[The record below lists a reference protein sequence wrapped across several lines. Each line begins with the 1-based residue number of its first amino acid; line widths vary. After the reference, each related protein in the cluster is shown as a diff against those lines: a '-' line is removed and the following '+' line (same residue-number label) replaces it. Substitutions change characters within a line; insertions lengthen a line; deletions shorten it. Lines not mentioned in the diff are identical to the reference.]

1 MQRPQVIGDSKDV
14 MRNNLF
20 KKNILG
26 LLLSAIGIAFGIGY
40 TLGLDQTPEAISPA
54 PIAPQ
59 HKNIPA
65 AREPCSP
72 APEICFSPQQNCEGI
87 IVKTIQ
93 QAQESIYIQ
102 AYSFTSR
109 PIIQA
114 LQQAQDRH
122 VNIQII
128 LDGKTKAPD
137 YLLESSLPIYME
149 RMPGLAHNKVMIL
162 DQKTVLT
169 GSYNFTHA
177 ARRRNAENLIKIED
191 PTIARQYLENWQ
203 MHFKRVQEYVA

>member
-1 MQRPQVIGDSKDV
+1 MAYLVLVS
-14 MRNNLF
+14 M
-20 KKNILG
+20 G
-26 LLLSAIGIAFGIGY
+26 LAFGVGY
-40 TLGLDQTPEAISPA
+40 TLGAQDTPHAPSEPIKSTIVAPA
-54 PIAPQ
+54 
-59 HKNIPA
+59 NL
-65 AREPCSP
+65 EL
-72 APEICFSPQQNCEGI
+72 CFSPQQNCEGI

-114 LQQAQDRH
+114 LQQAQDRQ
-122 VNIQII
+122 VNVQII

-137 YLLESSLPIYME
+137 YLLNSSLPIYME
-149 RMPGLAHNKVMIL
+149 RMPGLAHNKVMII

-177 ARRRNAENLIKIED
+177 ARHRNAENLIKIED
-191 PTIARQYLENWQ
+191 PAIARQYLENWQ
-203 MHFKRVQEYVA
+203 MHFKRAQEKLA

>member
-1 MQRPQVIGDSKDV
+1 M
-14 MRNNLF
+14 
-20 KKNILG
+20 
-26 LLLSAIGIAFGIGY
+26 
-40 TLGLDQTPEAISPA
+40 T
-54 PIAPQ
+54 PQ
-59 HKNIPA
+59 HKDMPTA
-65 AREPCSP
+65 AKLYSP
-72 APEICFSPQQNCEGI
+72 PEICFSPQQNCEGI
-87 IVKTIQ
+87 IVKTIH
-93 QAQESIYIQ
+93 QAQENIYIQ

-137 YLLESSLPIYME
+137 YLLNSSLPIYME
-149 RMPGLAHNKVMIL
+149 RMPGLAHNKVMII

-177 ARRRNAENLIKIED
+177 ARHRNAENLIKIED
-191 PTIARQYLENWQ
+191 ATIARQYLENWQ
-203 MHFKRVQEYVA
+203 MHCKRAQEKLA

>member
-1 MQRPQVIGDSKDV
+1 MS
-14 MRNNLF
+14 NTLF

-26 LLLSAIGIAFGIGY
+26 LLLCAIGIAFGIGY

-54 PIAPQ
+54 PMTPQ
-59 HKNIPA
+59 HKDMPTA
-65 AREPCSP
+65 AKLYSP
-72 APEICFSPQQNCEGI
+72 PEICFSPQQNCEGI

-93 QAQESIYIQ
+93 QAQESIYVQ
-102 AYSFTSR
+102 AYSFTSQ

-122 VNIQII
+122 VNVQII
-128 LDGKTKAPD
+128 LDGKTKAPN
-137 YLLESSLPIYME
+137 YLLESSLPIYIE
-149 RMPGLAHNKVMIL
+149 RMPGLAHNKVMII

-177 ARRRNAENLIKIED
+177 ARHRNAENLIKIED

-203 MHFKRVQEYVA
+203 MHFKRAQEKLA